1 VSNFL
6 KRESFEKRLCSSQD
20 ICNAIVKQQ
29 AISNNNNQRIN
40 SQIKNKS
47 NTALSEIFRPVQST
61 YAYVIPTRNTSRMT
75 QAYRYI
81 QNLTNYYNIFVD
93 EGDYLKTH
101 IMSDGVDYKVLEFHD
116 KIETKVDQQIN
127 NKQTKA
133 DILVPLQANSKH
145 LAKKMFDW
153 RILQRKNKS
162 RITDSQVESDNQT
175 NSFNIVNEFC
185 KNNRKNCAD
194 CIQNCRFRLSEL
206 NNECHIKSDQ
216 IKNELK
222 LHGHPTN
229 RKMRGSLRKNQ
240 TLKES
245 IKELYSHYLKFHYNK

>member
-1 VSNFL
+1 MVSLNFFCEKHGKNTRDQHFAQVSNFL
-6 KRESFEKRLCSSQD
+6 KRESFEKRLCSSKD

-29 AISNNNNQRIN
+29 EISNNNNQRIN

-145 LAKKMFDW
+145 LAKKCLTGEFYKGKINQELLTHKSKVIIKLI
-153 RILQRKNKS
+153 RLILLTSFAK
-162 RITDSQVESDNQT
+162 ITEKTALTAFKTADSD
-175 NSFNIVNEFC
+175 
-185 KNNRKNCAD
+185 
-194 CIQNCRFRLSEL
+194 
-206 NNECHIKSDQ
+206 
-216 IKNELK
+216 
-222 LHGHPTN
+222 
-229 RKMRGSLRKNQ
+229 
-240 TLKES
+240 
-245 IKELYSHYLKFHYNK
+245 